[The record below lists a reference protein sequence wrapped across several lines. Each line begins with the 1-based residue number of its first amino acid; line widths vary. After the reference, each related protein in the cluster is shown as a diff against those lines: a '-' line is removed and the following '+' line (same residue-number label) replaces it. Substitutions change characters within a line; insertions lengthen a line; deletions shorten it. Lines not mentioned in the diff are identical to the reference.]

1 MVIPMRENIATI
13 PLIDAFKADDECPFC
28 NLERKAEQHAVS
40 FILGSAYMEDDIRE
54 KTDEIGFCRHHFKMM
69 YDYGNR
75 LGNAL
80 ILSTHLKKLNAELKK
95 EMDSFVPGKTSLMKR
110 LKKTDVTSDAAPKT
124 ALGSF
129 ISAKTTSC
137 YVCDHF
143 NQIYGRYLDTFFDLY
158 KKNEEF
164 REMFEYSKGFCLPHF
179 GDLIE
184 AAENKL
190 TDAERK
196 VFCPKAFSLMEQN
209 LDRLQKEVSWFVEKN
224 DYRNK
229 DKDWGTSAD
238 SIQRGM
244 QKCAGGYP
252 ADEVFRADY

>member
-1 MVIPMRENIATI
+1 MKENIATI
-13 PLIDAFKADDECPFC
+13 PLIKAFNAKDECPFC
-28 NLERKAEQHAVS
+28 NSEREAEQHAVS

-54 KTDEIGFCRHHFKMM
+54 KTDATGFCRHHFKMM

-80 ILSTHLKKLNAELKK
+80 ILSTHLKKLNQELAK
-95 EMDSFVPGKTSLMKR
+95 EMSDFAPGKSSLLKRMKR
-110 LKKTDVTSDAAPKT
+110 TDATSEHEPQT
-124 ALGSF
+124 ALGAW
-129 ISAKTTSC
+129 ISKKTTDC

-143 NQIYGRYLDTFFDLY
+143 RKIYGRYLDTFFDLY
-158 KKNEEF
+158 LKNEEF
-164 REMFEYSKGFCLPHF
+164 RQLFEESKGFCLPHF

-184 AAENKL
+184 TAENKL
-190 TDAERK
+190 NDTQKKE
-196 VFCPKAFSLMEQN
+196 FYPKAFALMQEN
-209 LDRLQKEVSWFVEKN
+209 MERLQKEVAWFVEKN

-229 DKDWGTSAD
+229 DKDWGNSAD

-252 ADEVFRADY
+252 ADEVFRAKL